1 MESRGL
7 LFPQTSPRC
16 FEGSSPPR
24 ALQKPK
30 GEGQGL
36 PRAESSL
43 VSQHGTFPS
52 PPDPDA
58 SVGAIEH
65 FSPKH
70 NVTHTY
76 LLQQPGRGRRGDSGA
91 ARTRLRRSYFLFRD
105 EGGGGPARWCLS
117 RMTVPGTQS
126 CSSDRPSGQTS
137 SQMESLMCEVTLS
150 SSGTSLHMGRR
161 RRQQI

>member
-1 MESRGL
+1 METRGL
-7 LFPQTSPRC
+7 LFPQTSPRR

-36 PRAESSL
+36 TTAESSL
-43 VSQHGTFPS
+43 VSQHGMLPS
-52 PPDPDA
+52 PLDPDA

-76 LLQQPGRGRRGDSGA
+76 LLQQPGRGRRGHSGA
-91 ARTRLRRSYFLFRD
+91 DCRRLCRTYFLLRD

-117 RMTVPGTQS
+117 MITVPGTQS

-150 SSGTSLHMGRR
+150 SSGTSLHMGHR
-161 RRQQI
+161 RRQQL